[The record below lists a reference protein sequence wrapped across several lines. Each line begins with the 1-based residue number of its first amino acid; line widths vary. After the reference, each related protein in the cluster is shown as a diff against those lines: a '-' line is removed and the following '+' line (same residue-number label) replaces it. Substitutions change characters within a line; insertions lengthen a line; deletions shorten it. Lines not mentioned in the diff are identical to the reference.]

1 MNDTMKKHI
10 TAGKAVDRAA
20 VLTLLQVGLNAG
32 EMRFV
37 RQVAE
42 DWLNAYPYDLHV
54 ELLRAQALI
63 KDNKAEVAFKVLR
76 RLCELDPE
84 FLEAQEQLAKLS
96 RRVKPAVAE
105 AARAAATLL
114 RQPFQIPTD
123 IQDWAQ
129 HALRAQQAFKVGD
142 LEQAELHVQ
151 AALLA
156 QPPSPLPALLH
167 IQIAQAQGL
176 TWLAIENLVELYSG
190 SWPHCL
196 QLRLLHANFLMESGQ
211 ENAAVDALH
220 DCAAEDVSG
229 QVARRMWGAGHRF
242 AALWPAGLQQAI
254 TTPIPAKVAAGL
266 GWNQIDTLTFALP
279 AEAKAFEA
287 PLESTH
293 VPMLD
298 AGALKTR
305 EVKKDFAKRIKD
317 QTPVLDEEA
326 HAPMFDGKALRS
338 GKVKAE
344 FAKSIDIDD
353 ALEFT
358 PPPAIPDESYE
369 PQVSY
374 EPEGSYEPE
383 AAYEP
388 QVSYEPEGHGLLSDE
403 LVADMAA
410 QAEVESKS
418 IFDASEAHAPGLSNR
433 EPSDLDH
440 LVESKTID
448 EFGENEAHTPGTDD
462 NASAGGEDFLD
473 IQPEPHLNTVAQT
486 GGQDFLEAKSEPA
499 VAHSDEAINETLQHA
514 LSALPETLIDLEEVN
529 TATAESLRLRADG
542 RFPAYILLSSK
553 ENLVRQYGMDGFA
566 SVDAS
571 LRAVAAATDALP
583 KWGAYVVY
591 ADDPACMDAFGL
603 NAVSGNDPWAIKHL
617 LADLDEALRQNG
629 EMIGALMIVG
639 GPKIVPFHHLPN
651 PVDDDDKDVP
661 SDNPYAS
668 LDENYFVPTWPA
680 GRLPTGT
687 EKDPTALLKALNR
700 IEASRD
706 TVVAQQDPVRQLITR
721 LLMMFGLWKP
731 KRSSF
736 GYTAQVWQRAS
747 HSVYRTIGEPKRL
760 SLSPPTQTGK
770 LPKEA
775 NKALQ
780 VAYFNLH
787 GVEDGP
793 DWYGQRDPLLT
804 PTGPDYPVALS
815 PSDVVNHGRAP
826 QVVFSEACFGANIF
840 NKTVDNALALK
851 FIDSGS
857 KAVVG
862 STVTS
867 YGAVSTPLIA
877 ADLLGQTF
885 WRLLNEGHP
894 AGEALRRAKIAM
906 AQTMHRRQGY
916 LDGEDQK
923 TLISFILY
931 GDPLAQVSTDASLP
945 KRILRAE
952 SSEMN
957 TVCDLPDAFGLGDN
971 IPMESLPQETLATV
985 KAVVKEYLPG
995 MQGSEV
1001 SVSHEHTNCQN
1012 HNCPLPH
1019 PHNTGAKRTIMA
1031 PSRSLVTL
1039 SKKVQGAGRMH
1050 PKYARITMDAQ
1061 GKVVKLAVSR

>member
-1 MNDTMKKHI
+1 MNQDMKTLI
-10 TAGKAVDRAA
+10 NAGKPVVRAT

-63 KDNKAEVAFKVLR
+63 KEGKQDVAFKVLR
-76 RLCELDPE
+76 RLCELDPQ
-84 FLEAQEQLAKLS
+84 FVEAQEQLAKLA
-96 RRVKPAVAE
+96 RRVKPAHAE
-105 AARAAATLL
+105 AARAAAVVLRMPFEVPGDIQPWAQSLL
-114 RQPFQIPTD
+114 R
-123 IQDWAQ
+123 A
-129 HALRAQQAFKVGD
+129 HHAFKLGD

-156 QPPSPLPALLH
+156 EPPSPLPALLH
-167 IQIAQAQGL
+167 IQIARAQGL
-176 TWLAIENLVELYSG
+176 SWLAVENLVELYSG
-190 SWPHCL
+190 TWPHCL
-196 QLRLLHANFLMESGQ
+196 QLRLLHANFLIESGQ
-211 ENAAVDALH
+211 ENAAVDVLH

-229 QVARRMWGAGHRF
+229 QVAHRVWGANHRF
-242 AALWPAGLQQAI
+242 TALWPASLQQAI
-254 TTPIPAKVAAGL
+254 NTPIPANVAAEL
-266 GWNQIDTLTFALP
+266 GWNQIDTLTLP
-279 AEAKAFEA
+279 ALAGKALSA
-287 PLESTH
+287 ADVLESVHT
-293 VPMLD
+293 PMLD
-298 AGALKTR
+298 AAAFGTR
-305 EVKKDFAKRIKD
+305 EVKKDFAKGIKD
-317 QTPVLDEEA
+317 NVVQLSEEA
-326 HAPMFDGKALRS
+326 HQPMLDGKALKSR
-338 GKVKAE
+338 KVKE
-344 FAKSIDIDD
+344 QFSK
-353 ALEFT
+353 
-358 PPPAIPDESYE
+358 AI
-369 PQVSY
+369 
-374 EPEGSYEPE
+374 EG
-383 AAYEP
+383 
-388 QVSYEPEGHGLLSDE
+388 DE
-403 LVADMAA
+403 LFSAVG
-410 QAEVESKS
+410 
-418 IFDASEAHAPGLSNR
+418 DARQVFSSGVDA
-433 EPSDLDH
+433 
-440 LVESKTID
+440 T
-448 EFGENEAHTPGTDD
+448 T
-462 NASAGGEDFLD
+462 GEDFESSAPD
-473 IQPEPHLNTVAQT
+473 VAVS
-486 GGQDFLEAKSEPA
+486 DFGIDA
-499 VAHSDEAINETLQHA
+499 VATHNIELPTPHAVEPDVESRNASDEQINEALHHA
-514 LSALPETLIDLEEVN
+514 LSSLPETLIDLEEVN

-542 RFPAYILLSSK
+542 RYPAYILLSSK
-553 ENLVRQYGMDGFA
+553 ENLLNQYGQAGFD
-566 SVDAS
+566 SIHAS
-571 LRAVAAATDALP
+571 LRGVATATDALP
-583 KWGAYVVY
+583 KWGAYVIYV
-591 ADDPACMDAFGL
+591 DDIACMSAFGL
-603 NAVSGNDPWAIKHL
+603 KAVNANDPWAIKHL

-629 EMIGALMIVG
+629 EMIGSLLIIG

-687 EKDPTALLKALNR
+687 EKDPSSLLKVLNR
-700 IEASRD
+700 IEASRE
-706 TVVAQQDPVRQLITR
+706 TVVEQRDPLRQLIVR

-747 HSVYRTIGEPKRL
+747 HSVYRTIGEPNRL
-760 SLSPPTQTGK
+760 SLSPPTETGK

-775 NKALQ
+775 SKALQ

-787 GVEDGP
+787 GVEDGA

-804 PTGPDYPVALS
+804 PSGPDYPIALR

-826 QVVFSEACFGANIF
+826 QVVFSEACFGANVF

-851 FIDSGS
+851 FLDSGS

-894 AGEALRRAKIAM
+894 VGEALRRAKIAM

-957 TVCDLPDAFGLGDN
+957 TVCDLPDAYGLGDN
-971 IPMESLPQETLATV
+971 IPMEALPEETLATV

-995 MQGSEV
+995 MQDSEV

-1019 PHNTGAKRTIMA
+1019 PHNTGAKRTILA

-1039 SKKVQGAGRMH
+1039 SKKVPGLGRIH
-1050 PKYARITMDAQ
+1050 PQYARITMDAQ

>member
-1 MNDTMKKHI
+1 MNDTLKKQLS
-10 TAGKAVDRAA
+10 TGKPVDRAT
-20 VLTLLQVGLNAG
+20 VLTLLQVALNAG

-63 KDNKAEVAFKVLR
+63 KDGKPEVAFKVLR

-84 FLEAQEQLAKLS
+84 FVEAQEQLAKLA
-96 RRVKPAVAE
+96 RRIKPTVAE
-105 AARAAATLL
+105 AARAAATIL
-114 RQPFQIPTD
+114 RRPFQIPSD
-123 IQDWAQ
+123 IQPWAQ
-129 HALRAQQAFKVGD
+129 SVLRAQQAFKVGD

-156 QPPSPLPALLH
+156 EPPSPLPGLLH
-167 IQIAQAQGL
+167 IQIAQVQGL

-190 SWPHCL
+190 IWPHCL
-196 QLRLLHANFLMESGQ
+196 QLRLLHANFLVESGQ
-211 ENAAVDALH
+211 ENAAVDVLH

-229 QVARRMWGAGHRF
+229 QVARRVWGAGHRF
-242 AALWPAGLQQAI
+242 AVLWPASLQHAI
-254 TTPIPAKVAAGL
+254 STPIPAKVAAGL
-266 GWNQIDTLTFALP
+266 GWNQIDTLTFAEP
-279 AEAKAFEA
+279 AEAKAFEPA
-287 PLESTH
+287 LEAVH

-298 AGALKTR
+298 AESLKTR
-305 EVKKDFAKRIKD
+305 EVKKDFAKGIK
-317 QTPVLDEEA
+317 TKNTLLNEEA
-326 HAPMFDGKALRS
+326 HTPMFNGRELKS

-344 FAKSIDIDD
+344 FAKSIDIDE
-353 ALEFT
+353 ALEFSM
-358 PPPAIPDESYE
+358 PSVAADE
-369 PQVSY
+369 PVS
-374 EPEGSYEPE
+374 
-383 AAYEP
+383 
-388 QVSYEPEGHGLLSDE
+388 HGLLSDE
-403 LVADMAA
+403 LAADIAA
-410 QAEVESKS
+410 QAQAEAKG
-418 IFDASEAHAPGLSNR
+418 ILGASEAHAPGLADH
-433 EPSDLDH
+433 EPETDY
-440 LVESKTID
+440 LVEAKAA
-448 EFGENEAHTPGTDD
+448 EFGEGEAHAPGFDAEPQAEFTP
-462 NASAGGEDFLD
+462 DF
-473 IQPEPHLNTVAQT
+473 A
-486 GGQDFLEAKSEPA
+486 EAKSEPLQTR
-499 VAHSDEAINETLQHA
+499 SDEDINEALHHA
-514 LSALPETLIDLEEVN
+514 LSALPETLIDLEEIN

-542 RFPAYILLSSK
+542 RYPAYILLSSK
-553 ENLVRQYGMDGFA
+553 DNLVRQYGMEGFA
-566 SVDAS
+566 TVDAS

-583 KWGAYVVY
+583 KWGSYVIY
-591 ADDPACMDAFGL
+591 ADDEACMASFGL
-603 NAVSGNDPWAIKHL
+603 KSVNANDPWAIKHL

-629 EMIGALMIVG
+629 EMIGALLIVG

-680 GRLPTGT
+680 GRLPSGN
-687 EKDPTALLKALNR
+687 EKDPAALLKALNR
-700 IEASRD
+700 IEASRE
-706 TVVAQQDPVRQLITR
+706 TVVAQQDPLRQLVMR

-747 HSVYRTIGEPKRL
+747 HSVYRTIGEPQRL
-760 SLSPPTQTGK
+760 SLSPPTETGK

-775 NKALQ
+775 GKALQ

-804 PTGPDYPVALS
+804 PTGPDYPIAMS

-923 TLISFILY
+923 TLISFVLY
-931 GDPLAQVSTDASLP
+931 GDPLAQVSADATLP

-952 SSEMN
+952 ASEMN
-957 TVCDLPDAFGLGDN
+957 TVCDLPDAYGLGDN
-971 IPMESLPQETLATV
+971 IPMEALPEETLATV

-1019 PHNTGAKRTIMA
+1019 DHNTGAKRTILA

-1039 SKKVQGAGRMH
+1039 SKKVSSAGRMH

>member
-1 MNDTMKKHI
+1 MNQDMKTRI
-10 TAGKAVDRAA
+10 NAGTPVDRAT
-20 VLTLLQVGLNAG
+20 VLTLLQVGFNAG

-54 ELLRAQALI
+54 ELLRAQALT
-63 KDNKAEVAFKVLR
+63 KEGKQDLAFKVLR
-76 RLCELDPE
+76 RLCELDPQ
-84 FLEAQEQLAKLS
+84 FVEAQEQLAKLA

-105 AARAAATLL
+105 AARAAAVVLRMPFEVPGDIEPWAQSLL
-114 RQPFQIPTD
+114 RG
-123 IQDWAQ
+123 Q
-129 HALRAQQAFKVGD
+129 HAFKLGD

-156 QPPSPLPALLH
+156 EPPSPLPALLH
-167 IQIAQAQGL
+167 IQIARAQGL
-176 TWLAIENLVELYSG
+176 SWLAVENLVELYSG
-190 SWPHCL
+190 TWPHCL

-211 ENAAVDALH
+211 ENAAVDVLH

-229 QVARRMWGAGHRF
+229 QVARRVWGATHRF
-242 AALWPAGLQQAI
+242 AALWPSGLQQAI
-254 TTPIPAKVAAGL
+254 TTPIPANVAVAL
-266 GWNQIDTLTFALP
+266 GWNQIETLSLP
-279 AEAKAFEA
+279 APAQPKAIFMDEA
-287 PLESTH
+287 LESVH

-298 AGALKTR
+298 AAALTTR
-305 EVKKDFAKRIKD
+305 EVKKDFAKGIKE
-317 QTPVLDEEA
+317 QTPQLSEEA
-326 HAPMFDGKALRS
+326 HQPMFDAKALKSR
-338 GKVKAE
+338 KVKEQFSKA
-344 FAKSIDIDD
+344 IDGDGLFSATGDTSQVFNSGVD
-353 ALEFT
+353 AVAGQEVELPT
-358 PPPAIPDESYE
+358 PHAFDLSPEPAY
-369 PQVSY
+369 
-374 EPEGSYEPE
+374 E
-383 AAYEP
+383 AAP
-388 QVSYEPEGHGLLSDE
+388 VDDSDE
-403 LVADMAA
+403 
-410 QAEVESKS
+410 Q
-418 IFDASEAHAPGLSNR
+418 I
-433 EPSDLDH
+433 
-440 LVESKTID
+440 
-448 EFGENEAHTPGTDD
+448 NEA
-462 NASAGGEDFLD
+462 
-473 IQPEPHLNTVAQT
+473 
-486 GGQDFLEAKSEPA
+486 
-499 VAHSDEAINETLQHA
+499 LQHA
-514 LSALPETLIDLEEVN
+514 LSSLPETLIDLEEVN

-542 RFPAYILLSSK
+542 RYPAYILLSSK
-553 ENLVRQYGMDGFA
+553 ENLLRQYGQAGF
-566 SVDAS
+566 DTIHAS
-571 LRAVAAATDALP
+571 LRGVAAATDALP
-583 KWGAYVVY
+583 KWGAYVIYV
-591 ADDPACMDAFGL
+591 DDEECMAAFGL
-603 NAVSGNDPWAIKHL
+603 KAVSANDPWAIKHL

-629 EMIGALMIVG
+629 EMIGALLIIG
-639 GPKIVPFHHLPN
+639 GPRIVPFHHLPN

-680 GRLPTGT
+680 GRLPTGS
-687 EKDPTALLKALNR
+687 EKDPAALLKALNR
-700 IEASRD
+700 IEASREN
-706 TVVAQQDPVRQLITR
+706 VVQQRDPLRQLIVR
-721 LLMMFGLWKP
+721 LLMMLGLWRP

-747 HSVYRTIGEPKRL
+747 HSVYRTIGEPSRL
-760 SLSPPTQTGK
+760 SLSPPTETGK

-775 NKALQ
+775 SKALQ

-804 PTGPDYPVALS
+804 PSGPDYPIALS

-851 FIDSGS
+851 FLDSGS

-894 AGEALRRAKIAM
+894 VGEALRRAKIAM

-957 TVCDLPDAFGLGDN
+957 TVCDLPDAYGLGDN
-971 IPMESLPQETLATV
+971 IPMDALPEETLATV

-995 MQGSEV
+995 MQDSEV

-1019 PHNTGAKRTIMA
+1019 PHNTGAKRTILA

-1039 SKKVQGAGRMH
+1039 SKKVPGVGRIH
-1050 PKYARITMDAQ
+1050 PQYARITMDAQ

>member
-1 MNDTMKKHI
+1 MNDTLKKQLS
-10 TAGKAVDRAA
+10 TGKPVDRAA
-20 VLTLLQVGLNAG
+20 VLTLLQVALNAG

-63 KDNKAEVAFKVLR
+63 KDGKPEVAFKVLR

-84 FLEAQEQLAKLS
+84 FVEAQEQLAKLA
-96 RRVKPAVAE
+96 RRIKPAVAE
-105 AARAAATLL
+105 AARAAATIL
-114 RQPFQIPTD
+114 RQPFQVPSD
-123 IQDWAQ
+123 IQPWAQ
-129 HALRAQQAFKVGD
+129 SVLRAQQAYKVGD

-156 QPPSPLPALLH
+156 EPPSPLPGLLH

-176 TWLAIENLVELYSG
+176 TWLAIENLVELYCG
-190 SWPHCL
+190 TWPHCL
-196 QLRLLHANFLMESGQ
+196 QLRLLHANFLVESGQ
-211 ENAAVDALH
+211 ENAAVDVLH

-229 QVARRMWGAGHRF
+229 QVARRLWGAGHRF
-242 AALWPAGLQQAI
+242 TALWPTSLQHAI
-254 TTPIPAKVAAGL
+254 STPIPAKVAAGL
-266 GWNQIDTLTFALP
+266 GWNQIDTLTFAEP
-279 AEAKAFEA
+279 AEAKAFEPA
-287 PLESTH
+287 LESGH

-298 AGALKTR
+298 AESLKTR
-305 EVKKDFAKRIKD
+305 EVKKDFAKGIKT
-317 QTPVLDEEA
+317 QSPRLDEET
-326 HAPMFDGKALRS
+326 HTPLLGRWKLKFGKT
-338 GKVKAE
+338 KAE
-344 FAKSIDIDD
+344 FAKSIDVNEAQGLNLQPVVTAGSVDHSLLND
-353 ALEFT
+353 ALNLADYEQETDYMGAEPAEF
-358 PPPAIPDESYE
+358 YE
-369 PQVSY
+369 
-374 EPEGSYEPE
+374 G
-383 AAYEP
+383 
-388 QVSYEPEGHGLLSDE
+388 
-403 LVADMAA
+403 
-410 QAEVESKS
+410 
-418 IFDASEAHAPGLSNR
+418 
-433 EPSDLDH
+433 
-440 LVESKTID
+440 
-448 EFGENEAHTPGTDD
+448 EAHTPGF
-462 NASAGGEDFLD
+462 GEKQ
-473 IQPEPHLNTVAQT
+473 QPEATS
-486 GGQDFLEAKSEPA
+486 DFVEAKSEPVQA
-499 VAHSDEAINETLQHA
+499 GSDVDINEAMEHALPAAAQAEFTPDIVEAKSEPLQTRSDEDINEALQHA
-514 LSALPETLIDLEEVN
+514 LSALPETLIDLEEIN

-542 RFPAYILLSSK
+542 RYPAYILLSSK
-553 ENLVRQYGMDGFA
+553 DNLVRQYGMEGFT

-583 KWGAYVVY
+583 KWGSYVIY
-591 ADDPACMDAFGL
+591 ADDEACMASFGL
-603 NAVSGNDPWAIKHL
+603 KAVNANDPWAIKHL

-629 EMIGALMIVG
+629 EMLGALLIVG
-639 GPKIVPFHHLPN
+639 GPRIVPFHHLPN

-680 GRLPTGT
+680 GRLPSGN
-687 EKDPTALLKALNR
+687 EKDPAALLKALNR
-700 IEASRD
+700 IEASRE
-706 TVVAQQDPVRQLITR
+706 TVAAQQDPLRQLVMR

-760 SLSPPTQTGK
+760 SLSPPTETGK

-775 NKALQ
+775 SKALQ

-815 PSDVVNHGRAP
+815 PHDVVNHGRAP

-923 TLISFILY
+923 TLISFVLY
-931 GDPLAQVSTDASLP
+931 GDPLAQVSADATLP

-952 SSEMN
+952 ASEMN
-957 TVCDLPDAFGLGDN
+957 TVCDLPDAYGLGDN
-971 IPMESLPQETLATV
+971 IPMEALPEETLATV

-1019 PHNTGAKRTIMA
+1019 DDNSGAKRTILA

-1039 SKKVQGAGRMH
+1039 SKKVPSSGRMH
-1050 PKYARITMDAQ
+1050 PTYARITMDSQ

>member
-1 MNDTMKKHI
+1 MNDTLKKQI
-10 TAGKAVDRAA
+10 STGKAVDRAA
-20 VLTLLQVGLNAG
+20 VLTLLQVALNAG

-54 ELLRAQALI
+54 ELLRSQALI
-63 KDNKAEVAFKVLR
+63 KDGKPEVAFKVLR

-84 FLEAQEQLAKLS
+84 FVEAQEQLAKLA
-96 RRVKPAVAE
+96 RRIKPAVAE
-105 AARAAATLL
+105 AARAAATVL
-114 RQPFQIPTD
+114 RQPFQVPAD
-123 IQDWAQ
+123 IQPWAQ
-129 HALRAQQAFKVGD
+129 SLLRAQQAFKVGD
-142 LEQAELHVQ
+142 LEQAELNVQ

-156 QPPSPLPALLH
+156 EPPSPLPALLH

-176 TWLAIENLVELYSG
+176 TWLAVENLVELYSG

-196 QLRLLHANFLMESGQ
+196 QLRLLHANYLMESGQ
-211 ENAAVDALH
+211 ENAAVDVLH

-229 QVARRMWGAGHRF
+229 QVARRLWGAGHRF
-242 AALWPAGLQQAI
+242 AALWPAALQHAI
-254 TTPIPAKVAAGL
+254 STPIPAKVAAGL
-266 GWNQIDTLTFALP
+266 GWNQIDTFTFGQP
-279 AEAKAFEA
+279 NEAKDFE
-287 PLESTH
+287 PRLESVH
-293 VPMLD
+293 APMLD
-298 AGALKTR
+298 AEALNTR
-305 EVKKDFAKRIKD
+305 KVKKDFAKGIKNEKH
-317 QTPVLDEEA
+317 LLNEEG
-326 HAPMFDGKALRS
+326 HTPMFSGWALKFGKL
-338 GKVKAE
+338 KAE
-344 FAKSIDIDD
+344 FAKSID
-353 ALEFT
+353 
-358 PPPAIPDESYE
+358 
-369 PQVSY
+369 
-374 EPEGSYEPE
+374 
-383 AAYEP
+383 
-388 QVSYEPEGHGLLSDE
+388 SDE
-403 LVADMAA
+403 AKA
-410 QAEVESKS
+410 ESKAAEFNATETNS
-418 IFDASEAHAPGLSNR
+418 ADQSDKAIEFAPVIK
-433 EPSDLDH
+433 P
-440 LVESKTID
+440 
-448 EFGENEAHTPGTDD
+448 
-462 NASAGGEDFLD
+462 
-473 IQPEPHLNTVAQT
+473 
-486 GGQDFLEAKSEPA
+486 DFLEAKAESSISQSLKSQNDDA
-499 VAHSDEAINETLQHA
+499 TNETLQHA
-514 LSALPETLIDLEEVN
+514 LSSLPETLIDLEEIN
-529 TATAESLRLRADG
+529 TATAETLRLRADG
-542 RFPAYILLSSK
+542 RYPAYILLSSK
-553 ENLVRQYGMDGFA
+553 DNLVRQYGMDGFA
-566 SVDAS
+566 TVDAS
-571 LRAVAAATDALP
+571 LRAVATATDALP
-583 KWGAYVVY
+583 KWGSYVIY
-591 ADDPACMDAFGL
+591 ADDKACMASFGL
-603 NAVSGNDPWAIKHL
+603 QAVNTNDPWAIKHM
-617 LADLDEALRQNG
+617 LADLDEALRKNG
-629 EMIGALMIVG
+629 EMIGALLIVG
-639 GPKIVPFHHLPN
+639 GPRIVPFHHLPN

-680 GRLPTGT
+680 GRLPTGN
-687 EKDPTALLKALNR
+687 EKDPGALLKALNR
-700 IEASRD
+700 IEASRENI
-706 TVVAQQDPVRQLITR
+706 VARQDPLRQLINR

-760 SLSPPTQTGK
+760 SLSPPTETGK

-775 NKALQ
+775 TKALQ

-804 PTGPDYPVALS
+804 PTGPDYPIALS
-815 PSDVVNHGRAP
+815 PNDVVNHGRAP

-923 TLISFILY
+923 TLISFVLY
-931 GDPLAQVSTDASLP
+931 GDPLAQVNTDASLP

-952 SSEMN
+952 SSEMT
-957 TVCDLPDAFGLGDN
+957 TVCDLPDAYGLGDN
-971 IPMESLPQETLATV
+971 IPMEALPEETLATV

-1019 PHNTGAKRTIMA
+1019 HHNSGAKRTILA

-1039 SKKVQGAGRMH
+1039 SKKVPSAGRMH